1 MKKTFQNFVYQSIF
15 QLVKI
20 ILPLITIPIVSNAL
34 GPKGIGVFNYTNSIV
49 QYFVL
54 LAGLGVGVYG
64 NREIARVRDNK
75 TELSKR
81 FWEIFNMSFLVST
94 FSLVLY
100 IIIVSFSD
108 DKFYFYLQ
116 SLIIIGALF
125 DISWFFMG
133 IEDFKKS
140 SLSSLVAQFISF
152 LGIIL
157 FVKDSN
163 DLWIYILIQSMNIL
177 ISQVIM
183 WVFIRKKITFI
194 MPEMVDILKHV
205 NPSLQYFIPK
215 IAIILYTNLNKTLLG
230 WLDTK
235 DSVGYFTNTLIMNG
249 ILVTLV
255 TTLDLVLLPRF
266 SNLVAK
272 GDTKSM
278 LNTIKKSIQIQ
289 LFFTIA
295 MMFGILIITPKLVPW
310 FFGDKF
316 LLLVKT
322 IPIVSPLIVIIPLGM
337 AVGRQ
342 YLVPLNRIGVYN
354 RAVIIGAIVSIITNL
369 ILIPFI
375 GIYGAIVAT
384 LLAELFVTLTRF
396 TAFKKETKIQF
407 DMKSII
413 IYIAS
418 GIVMYF
424 GTTSITQTMF
434 PSILTTLTQ
443 ATIGFIIYIFLTT
456 IMQVN
461 PLINMLKQR
470 KNLKI

>member
-1 MKKTFQNFVYQSIF
+1 MKKTFQNFFYQSIF

-20 ILPLITIPIVSNAL
+20 ILPVITIPIVSNAL

-75 TELSKR
+75 TDLSKR
-81 FWEIFNMSFLVST
+81 FWEIFNMSFLVSLI
-94 FSLVLY
+94 SLVLY
-100 IIIVSFSD
+100 IIIVSFSND
-108 DKFYFYLQ
+108 RFYFYLQ

-140 SLSSLVAQFISF
+140 SLSSLIAQVISF
-152 LGIIL
+152 LGIII

-183 WVFIRKKITFI
+183 WVFIRKKIIFI
-194 MPEMVDILKHV
+194 MPKMVDILKHV
-205 NPSLQYFIPK
+205 NPSLQFFIPK

-278 LNTIKKSIQIQ
+278 FNTIKKSIQIQ

-316 LLLVKT
+316 LLLAKT
-322 IPIVSPLIVIIPLGM
+322 IPIVSPLIVIMPLGM

-342 YLVPLNRIGVYN
+342 YLVPLNRIGIYN

-418 GIVMYF
+418 GMVMYF
-424 GTTSITQTMF
+424 GTTSITQNLS
-434 PSILTTLTQ
+434 PSLLTTLIQ
-443 ATIGFIIYIFLTT
+443 ATIGFIIYILLTT
-456 IMQVN
+456 IMQAN
-461 PLINMLKQR
+461 PLVNMLKQR